1 MKTHFSLHCV
11 VRILFFAALTACAKT
26 SEKEIRNYTV
36 ASERLL
42 ITREVWGNDEPVTYP
57 VYLVKEGGAIEW
69 SPFDHIITGF
79 VCTPGFEYRISVIV
93 EPFDA
98 TGVFDDAP
106 SETYTLRAIDSRLEK
121 RSEGLP
127 AGTVCE

>member
-57 VYLVKEGGAIEW
+57 VYLVKEGGAIE
-69 SPFDHIITGF
+69 
-79 VCTPGFEYRISVIV
+79 
-93 EPFDA
+93 
-98 TGVFDDAP
+98 
-106 SETYTLRAIDSRLEK
+106 
-121 RSEGLP
+121 
-127 AGTVCE
+127 